1 MLGKVAVRPC
11 RNLGVTMIGKKN
23 IVFGFVFMVTTVA
36 LGPVMVFM
44 YEDWGA
50 ANGEKQQVVGKL
62 QQLKASDFAMNPDT
76 LEDLSAKQL
85 AIANSESILSMNK
98 VSAAEFS
105 IDYIKGG
112 PHAHGNLESLLN
124 IVVGVVLCFIAAPL
138 MLKQA
143 VSWIFIVGT
152 LMHSG
157 LLYLERV
164 FMLPW
169 ASTLLGTGIG
179 PGLIM
184 LGLLLMG
191 WLAFKGFQGEL
202 VKD

>member
-1 MLGKVAVRPC
+1 MV
-11 RNLGVTMIGKKN
+11 GKKN
-23 IVFGFVFMVTTVA
+23 VVFGLLFLVVTA
-36 LGPVMVFM
+36 GLGPVMVFK

-50 ANGEKQQVVGKL
+50 ANGEKQQVVGRL
-62 QQLKASDFAMNPDT
+62 QQLKAGDFEEDPDT
-76 LEDLSAKQL
+76 LDELTPKQL
-85 AIANSESILSMNK
+85 AKANAEAILAMNK
-98 VSAAEFS
+98 VGAIEFG

-124 IVVGVVLCFIAAPL
+124 IAVGIALCFIAAPL

-143 VSWIFIVGT
+143 VSWMFIIGT

-157 LLYLERV
+157 LLILERV
-164 FMLPW
+164 VELPF

-179 PGLIM
+179 PALIL
-184 LGLLLMG
+184 LGLLLAG
-191 WLAFKGFQGEL
+191 ILAARGFRGEP